1 MQKGPIPLRV
11 KKEDPL
17 LITTHRLIV
26 AIGTQRFAMD
36 MTTRCTEL
44 KPSRAGV
51 LRIYGQ
57 STKSTRQAGTGGDPT
72 RGSIGA
78 LE

>member
-26 AIGTQRFAMD
+26 AIGSQRFAMD

-44 KPSRAGV
+44 KPSPAKVIPIDGHFQKGPRK
-51 LRIYGQ
+51 LMR
-57 STKSTRQAGTGGDPT
+57 S
-72 RGSIGA
+72 
-78 LE
+78 